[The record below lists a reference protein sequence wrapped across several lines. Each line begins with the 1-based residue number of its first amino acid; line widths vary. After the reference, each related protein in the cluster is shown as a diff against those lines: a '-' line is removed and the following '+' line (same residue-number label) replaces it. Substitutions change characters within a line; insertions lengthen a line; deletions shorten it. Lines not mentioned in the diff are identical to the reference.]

1 MRKSLDYGL
10 LHAMNAFVQVV
21 DAGSFTGAAEHMAL
35 SMGQVRRVVTE
46 LENRLQTK
54 LLRRTTRRLTLTSA
68 GERYVSQ
75 CRTILALVSDAESEA
90 SGARIQATGRLRVL
104 CMTSFGDRYVMP
116 LIMRYCALYPAVA
129 VEYSASQYVPDL
141 LPEGLDVSVYLARR
155 LPDSNIASQRLGA
168 VHGVLCA
175 APDYLAQHSPPD
187 SVAALADHVCLR
199 LITPST
205 TPHWELTDGSTTH
218 VFEPRG
224 QLSADH
230 PEAVL
235 QAARS
240 GQGIAMLPGFVVLD
254 ALERGELVRV
264 LPHWRSPDVDVHVLV
279 PSREFLEA
287 KIVAWVDL
295 LKTELPIALERDTER
310 LNTDARSAE
319 SKRRARRAAQQR

>member
-10 LHAMNAFVQVV
+10 LHAMSAFVQVV

-104 CMTSFGDRYVMP
+104 CTTSFGDRYVIP
-116 LIMRYCALYPAVA
+116 LVTRYCALYPAVT

-141 LPEGLDVSVYLARR
+141 LAEGLDVSVYLARR
-155 LPDSNIASQRLGA
+155 LPDSSMVAQRLGA

-175 APDYLAQHSPPD
+175 APEYLAQHDYPE
-187 SVAALADHVCLR
+187 SVAALAGHACLR
-199 LITPST
+199 IVNSST
-205 TPHWELTDGSTTH
+205 TQHWELTDGNTVH
-218 VFEPRG
+218 LFEPTG
-224 QLSADH
+224 QFSADH

-235 QAARS
+235 QAARG
-240 GQGIAMLPGFVVLD
+240 GQGIAMLPGFLVLE
-254 ALERGELVRV
+254 ALERGELVRM
-264 LPHWRSPDVDVHVLV
+264 LPQWRSQDVDVYVLV

-287 KIVAWVDL
+287 KTVAWVEFL
-295 LKTELPIALERDTER
+295 RAELPIALERDTER
-310 LNTDARSAE
+310 LYADAKSAE
-319 SKRRARRAAQQR
+319 RNRRARRVAMPR

>member
-10 LHAMNAFVQVV
+10 LHAMHAFVQVV
-21 DAGSFTGAAEHMAL
+21 EAGSFTGAAEHMAL

-54 LLRRTTRRLTLTSA
+54 LLKRTTRRLTLTSA

-116 LIMRYCALYPAVA
+116 LITRYCALNPAVS

-141 LPEGLDVSVYLARR
+141 LAEGLDVSVYLARR
-155 LPDSNIASQRLGA
+155 MPDSNLAAERLGA
-168 VHGVLCA
+168 VYSVLCA
-175 APDYLAQHSPPD
+175 APEYLEKHESPQC
-187 SVAALADHVCLR
+187 VAALSGHACLR
-199 LITPST
+199 LVNPSAT
-205 TPHWELTDGSTTH
+205 QHWELTDGNTTH
-218 VFEPRG
+218 VFEPAG

-235 QAARS
+235 QAARA
-240 GQGIAMLPGFVVLD
+240 GQGIAMLPGFLALE

-264 LPHWRSPDVDVHVLV
+264 LPQWRSPDVDVYVLV

-287 KIVAWVDL
+287 KTVAWVEL
-295 LKTELPIALERDTER
+295 LRAELPIALQRDIER
-310 LNTDARSAE
+310 LYAGAKSAE
-319 SKRRARRAAQQR
+319 PKRQARRAAKQR